1 MSLLWLQ
8 SPAHF
13 ILLALCCLFSNI
25 STNLFSLSGDIM
37 LGGLFPIN
45 NLSSTLGEII
55 EPNQITS
62 ESLCF
67 KQTCIGIGMKC
78 AVDEINGNQT
88 LLPGIKLGYEICDTY
103 RQSSIIIKATLSF
116 LTGKSSKALSMQC
129 NYTDYETSMA
139 AVIGLSGSE
148 MVSVTGKL
156 LGFFLMLQISY
167 GATSDKF
174 SDNLLYLSFFSM
186 VPSDKWQVDDILKL
200 IQEFG
205 WNWVAIVGSD
215 EEYGQQVTYQVT
227 NIKVVVVFSLLDQAG
242 VIRSNLTTVW
252 IGSKAIK
259 NQVTSRPNTE
269 TVGTIIRFLESI
281 DTLGLFTDYAVEL
294 LKKLSD
300 ERANTSTPTTT
311 SNLDYPNSY
320 NISLVEAPEVQT
332 LVFNV
337 FAAIY
342 SYSSAACK
350 WIYPWKFFT
359 WDSQDAEIMIL
370 VDVLLLVCQGS
381 VGVVFLMHQG
391 AALVMA
397 LRSHNLPLFLG
408 EPEDEVCRL
417 QLPFTSIFQ
426 TVTLSIILSVS
437 LQILYVTEFPERAA
451 SCLHILRGPASW
463 LFVLICCSV
472 QAGLC
477 GWFIHE
483 GPVLAEYVANM
494 TIDFLESF
502 LLCTVSPSTG
512 SGFMQVKPLHQYN
525 LARDIPFSTLI
536 YCVIWVIFIPI
547 YMDNRPNNKNRSI
560 VHVYFSLASNFGLLA
575 HFCMLLEGVPPT
587 QIEEEPQS

>member
-1 MSLLWLQ
+1 MCVCS
-8 SPAHF
+8 HF

-45 NLSSTLGEII
+45 NLS
-55 EPNQITS
+55 NFDFFFF
-62 ESLCF
+62 LCVAEQF

-215 EEYGQQVTYQVT
+215 EEYGQQGVWMFTKLGL
-227 NIKVVVVFSLLDQAG
+227 IP

-294 LKKLSD
+294 LKKL
-300 ERANTSTPTTT
+300 N
-311 SNLDYPNSY
+311 

-332 LVFNV
+332 LVFN
-337 FAAIY
+337 ALHNLLE
-342 SYSSAACK
+342 YSSAACK
-350 WIYPWKFFT
+350 WIYPWKFNMTDKQCVSFFFFSSKLHFCAFSLKDPIHTNCTDPIFQFFT

-381 VGVVFLMHQG
+381 VGVVFLIFV
-391 AALVMA
+391 ALIGLMG
-397 LRSHNLPLFLG
+397 LCLSLPLFLG

>member
-1 MSLLWLQ
+1 MSPQFSALT

-215 EEYGQQVTYQVT
+215 EEYGQQGVWMFTKLGL
-227 NIKVVVVFSLLDQAG
+227 IP

-311 SNLDYPNSY
+311 SNLDYPNN

-381 VGVVFLMHQG
+381 VGVVFLIFV
-391 AALVMA
+391 ALIGLMG
-397 LRSHNLPLFLG
+397 LCLSLPLFLG

-512 SGFMQVKPLHQYN
+512 SGFMQGVAMPLHQYN

-575 HFCMLLEGVPPT
+575 HFCMLLEA
-587 QIEEEPQS
+587 QEEQ